1 MKNLFATHAGWANFF
16 LRIALGVVIFPH
28 GAQKVLGWFGG
39 HGLAASY
46 HQFVYGYH
54 ITPFLVVLVFI
65 AEFAGSIGLVIGFLT
80 RIAAFGIFCDMIG
93 AIMMVHRF
101 NGFFM
106 NWSGK
111 QHGEG
116 IEYHLLVL
124 GMCLALMIAGAGNL
138 SLDKAIAGSQT
149 KKEVSAD

>member
-1 MKNLFATHAGWANFF
+1 MKNLLATNAGWPNFI
-16 LRIALGVVIFPH
+16 LRIALGVVMFPH

-39 HGLAASY
+39 HGLSASY
-46 HQFVYGYH
+46 HTFIYSYH
-54 ITPFLVVLVFI
+54 ITPVLAVLVFI
-65 AEFAGSIGLVIGFLT
+65 AEFAGPFGLIAGFLT
-80 RIAAFGIFCDMIG
+80 RIAAFGVFCDMVG
-93 AIMMVHRF
+93 AILLVHRF

-124 GMCLALMIAGAGNL
+124 GICLALMIGGAGPC
-138 SLDKAIAGSQT
+138 SLDRAIGGSGN
-149 KKEVSAD
+149 KLEN